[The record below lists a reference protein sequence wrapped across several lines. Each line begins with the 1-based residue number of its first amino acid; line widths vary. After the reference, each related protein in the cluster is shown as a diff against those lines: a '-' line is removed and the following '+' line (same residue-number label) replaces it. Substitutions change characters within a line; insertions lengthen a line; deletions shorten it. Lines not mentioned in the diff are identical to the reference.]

1 MNVTSLQYYS
11 GPASEKSAISQKL
24 QDDEIAFRA
33 YMDRCK
39 AERKAQ
45 KQQEAIARPKK
56 KRKTPQPTRR
66 ARSTPPMKWLRQL
79 ICPLLYGDL
88 TRDGVRPSVTKEAF
102 VGRWNFK
109 WGLPSLPNYGLLDH
123 FQGNETHYFLG
134 NGRYWAKRTLVMIDI
149 DVLKSKKL
157 GTPEGARKFAE
168 HLKTIWP
175 NLYCEPSTNGNGVHG
190 YFVLWKRQCGAVQVN
205 KALKRLEKWLRSEA
219 KKINAD
225 IEQVEIKGTCPEIE
239 FAEGLMRSVKY
250 GYFAKLPRDVSRFE
264 EWERTTML
272 RVADLES
279 KTFDVPVV
287 LEQECVKHPELP
299 ATLPLPETVK
309 PAKKSASVTTAGSVS
324 GRVISED
331 ELASIPQFERLYREW
346 VGPAGL
352 KARKFTVTEHDFAV
366 AMVLLRHF
374 KADPNVDG
382 SLPCRRVEK
391 IWTALFNAVDIDRPW
406 NHHRWKAIRDFL
418 SGNGH
423 IDWTDHRYEYG
434 VVVQDGTV
442 KKGIACKWS
451 ITDEYEWTLE
461 QVSSLP
467 AFKRGEASF
476 VDTAIR
482 DLIPKQ
488 GNGENLRPIPFL
500 LRVEREQKFWFRA
513 YEACENFC
521 AA

>member
-1 MNVTSLQYYS
+1 V
-11 GPASEKSAISQKL
+11 
-24 QDDEIAFRA
+24 DDEIAFRA
-33 YMDRCK
+33 YMDRRS

-56 KRKTPQPTRR
+56 KRKTSQPTRR
-66 ARSTPPMKWLRQL
+66 AKSTPATRWLRQH
-79 ICPLLYGDL
+79 ICSLVYGDL
-88 TRDGVRPSVTKEAF
+88 TADGVRPSVTKEAF

-123 FQGNETHYFLG
+123 FQDKETHYFVG

-149 DVLKSKKL
+149 DVQKSKKR

-175 NLYCEPSTNGNGVHG
+175 NLYCETSTNGKGVHG

-205 KALKRLEKWLRSEA
+205 KALKRLEKWLRTEA
-219 KKINAD
+219 NRINAD

-239 FAEGLMRSVKY
+239 FDARLMQSVKY
-250 GYFAKLPRDVSRFE
+250 GYFAKIPREVSRFE
-264 EWERTTML
+264 EWEKTTML

-309 PAKKSASVTTAGSVS
+309 SAKKPASVTTAGSVS

-352 KARKFTVTEHDFAV
+352 KARKFVVTEHDFAV

-374 KADPNVDG
+374 KADLNVDG

-391 IWTALFNAVDIDRPW
+391 IWTALFNAGDVSRPW
-406 NHHRWKAIRDFL
+406 NHHRWKAIRDYL
-418 SGNGH
+418 STNGH

-434 VVVQDGTV
+434 AVVQDGTV
-442 KKGIACKWS
+442 KKGISCKWS
-451 ITDEYEWTLE
+451 ITEDFDWTLE
-461 QVSSLP
+461 RVSSV
-467 AFKRGEASF
+467 ATFKRGETSF
-476 VDTAIR
+476 VDSPVR

-488 GNGENLRPIPFL
+488 GNGENLRPTPFL